1 VAARPFGAIPLNSE
15 NAPKI
20 LLVDDDATQLRLRE
34 AVLRDAG
41 LSVVVATSA
50 EVALS
55 LLTAGKDAL
64 RVRAI
69 LTDHLLPGATGA
81 EFARKVRASHP
92 EIPIVVLTGMP
103 GAEEE
108 YEGIDVVFLMKPVAP
123 EDLVKTVR
131 KAIAA

>member
-1 VAARPFGAIPLNSE
+1 LNSE
-15 NAPKI
+15 NTAKI

-34 AVLRDAG
+34 AVLREAG

-50 EVALS
+50 EVALA
-55 LLTAGKDAL
+55 LLTASNDPL

-81 EFARKVRASHP
+81 EFARRVRSSLP
-92 EIPIVVLTGMP
+92 SIPIIVLTGMP

-108 YEGIDVVFLMKPVAP
+108 YAGIRVTFLMKPVAP
-123 EDLVKTVR
+123 DDLVKAVR
-131 KAIAA
+131 EALAA